1 MWQRT
6 IDCLGLVVRVRTDS
20 QEISGLLEGV
30 LRSYTDASGPI
41 AIDYIL
47 DATAV
52 PCVMRDGEVLSTWE
66 VPIELVPAFE
76 IDLYNRLI
84 TLTPGVPLHAG
95 AIVDPHGRALI
106 FAGQSGAGKSTLIRA
121 LLQRGFRYLSEE
133 CAVLLGEGRCRGL
146 ARALNIE
153 DPTIEP
159 PAGYVSDDYV
169 FRGQTQ
175 VRFRMFHPPEQVIWR
190 SDAKAMGVV
199 SITHAPDAAN
209 EIVRLSSGEAL
220 VALWPAMFRHQPEDL
235 GRIGRA
241 FEGVA
246 TFRLHT
252 SSPARAL
259 EHMLSIG
266 RELGLEG

>member
-1 MWQRT
+1 MWQRS
-6 IDCLGLVVRVRTDS
+6 IDCLGLVVSVRTDS
-20 QEISGLLEGV
+20 NEITGLLEGV
-30 LRSYTDASGPI
+30 LRSYADASGPPV
-41 AIDYIL
+41 IDYVL
-47 DATAV
+47 DTSAA
-52 PCVMRDGEVLSTWE
+52 PRVMRDGEVLSTWD

-84 TLTPGVPLHAG
+84 ALTPGVPMHAG
-95 AIVDPHGRALI
+95 AVVDPQGRALI

-153 DPTIEP
+153 DPSIQP
-159 PAGYVSDDYV
+159 PAGYLSDDYV
-169 FRGQTQ
+169 FRGQTEI
-175 VRFRMFHPPEQVIWR
+175 RFRMFHPPERMIWR
-190 SDAKAMGVV
+190 GEARAMGVV

-209 EIVRLSSGEAL
+209 ESVRLSSGEAL
-220 VALWPAMFRHQPEDL
+220 VALWPAMFRHEPADL
-235 GRIGRA
+235 GRVGAA
-241 FEGVA
+241 FDGVA

-252 SSPARAL
+252 SSPERAL
-259 EHMLSIG
+259 ERMLSIA

>member
-6 IDCLGLVVRVRTDS
+6 IDCLGLVVSVRTSS
-20 QEISGLLEGV
+20 QEIIGLLEGV
-30 LRSYTDASGPI
+30 LRSYENASGPA
-41 AIDYIL
+41 AIEYLL
-47 DATAV
+47 DTSDAPRV
-52 PCVMRDGEVLSTWE
+52 VRDGEVLSTWE

-84 TLTPGVPLHAG
+84 ALTPGVPLHAG
-95 AIVDPHGRALI
+95 AIVDLHGRALI

-159 PAGYVSDDYV
+159 PAGYGNDDYV
-169 FRGQTQ
+169 FRDQTQ
-175 VRFRMFHPPEQVIWR
+175 VRFRMFHPPEHVIWR
-190 SDAKAMGVV
+190 GEARAMGVV

-209 EIVRLSSGEAL
+209 ESVRISSGEAL

-235 GRIGRA
+235 GRIGTA
-241 FEGVA
+241 FDGVA

-252 SSPARAL
+252 SSPERAL
-259 EHMLSIG
+259 ERLLSIA